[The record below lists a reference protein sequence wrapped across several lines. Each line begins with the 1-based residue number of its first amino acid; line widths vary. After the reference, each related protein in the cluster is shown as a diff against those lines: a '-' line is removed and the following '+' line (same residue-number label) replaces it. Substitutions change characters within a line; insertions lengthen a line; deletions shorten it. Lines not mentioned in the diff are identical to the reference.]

1 MDIVNKS
8 GQENLTLTG
17 KYFQG
22 VMIILQKKRRANE
35 LVKGKKKKKKSK
47 KKKKKKKGRNKLGR
61 NLYLRQN

>member
-35 LVKGKKKKKKSK
+35 LVKGKKKKKKQEK
-47 KKKKKKKGRNKLGR
+47 INEKNR
-61 NLYLRQN
+61 